1 MLTSGTT
8 FLPVASLSIKGSG
21 SASAGCPIPL
31 IKPSLLVLSK
41 WCQVTNYW
49 FYIQMEEW
57 MSDNGAMKHWFKVS
71 YHSFQKNTDI
81 QTVTWGHIHTKTC
94 VWIYSNYIR
103 NFKNLEATKMS
114 FRRQVGTWTVEDPAM
129 EFYPVLKVNEL
140 SSPEKTWRILNVYHW
155 EKERRLSAEEL
166 MLLNRGVGEE
176 SRETLGPRGDPTS
189 RS

>member
-140 SSPEKTWRILNVYHW
+140 SSPEKTWRNLKCISLR
-155 EKERRLSAEEL
+155 ERKETKCWRIDAFEPWCWRR
-166 MLLNRGVGEE
+166 V
-176 SRETLGPRGDPTS
+176 
-189 RS
+189 